1 MQTNTS
7 IILVFALAQKRIS
20 KYGIRPCLPV
30 VPARRRPVVPAR
42 RGGGGKKSARLGW
55 SVIPARRCP
64 VVLARQCPVVLARRR
79 PVVPA
84 RRGGGGEDVESKCT
98 GHFGLFL

>member
-42 RGGGGKKSARLGW
+42 RGGGGKEIGPARLVGHPC
-55 SVIPARRCP
+55 SSMSGRPGSSMSGRPGSSTSGCP
-64 VVLARQCPVVLARRR
+64 GSS
-79 PVVPA
+79 
-84 RRGGGGEDVESKCT
+84 GGGGEDVESKCT